1 MIAIPVI
8 SGLIGVGQTYVNN
21 RVGQAVMEDLRN
33 AVYAHLQKMPLR
45 FFTETRTGEIQSRIS
60 NDVGGVQS
68 VVTDTASS
76 VFANLVIVVTTL
88 LAMVLLDWRLTAIS
102 LTILP
107 FFMYLTFR
115 VGKVRRAASKETQKS
130 LADVSALTEETLSV
144 SGILLAKTFGQQ
156 DESVRRFSRR
166 QCPAGQ
172 AAAAPVAG
180 GSLVLHAGRDRLQR
194 HAGLR
199 LLGRRRAR
207 HPGRPDGTDGRRHR
221 GLHHTPVPALLPGRA
236 AAQRA
241 GRPAGRDG
249 SVRPHLRVPGHGA

>member
-1 MIAIPVI
+1 MIVVPII

-76 VFANLVIVVTTL
+76 VFANLTIVVTTL

-102 LTILP
+102 LIILP

-115 VGKVRRAASKETQKS
+115 VGKIRRAASKETQKS

-156 DESVRRFSRR
+156 EESVRRFARR
-166 QCPAGQ
+166 QRELAALQLRQSLVGRWFFMLVGTVFSVMPAFVYW
-172 AAAAPVAG
+172 VAG
-180 GSLVLHAGRDRLQR
+180 VLVI
-194 HAGLR
+194 
-199 LLGRRRAR
+199 RR
-207 HPGRPDGTDGRRHR
+207 
-221 GLHHTPVPALLPGRA
+221 
-236 AAQRA
+236 
-241 GRPAGRDG
+241 
-249 SVRPHLRVPGHGA
+249 